1 MALTSLLDSEAT
13 FAQKATDGGLSE
25 PYIDALKRNSVAT
38 FAKLSFAIMK
48 SGETAA
54 ETQVNTF
61 LTTVRPGVNP
71 TIADL
76 AAFKR
81 LLFESQ
87 TIMIQNARSAVKGDE
102 QGPQRMPQ
110 PEREARL
117 TRMKRELRSIDIS
130 GPLEPA
136 HSLYDMCFETIEK
149 NQIAHINPNRR
160 LSRQQE
166 LSGSKPEKELQLD
179 ASKTGLVVQE
189 KQSHQELN
197 LSSDLALY
205 QALQRRSLAFELS
218 GLASYEVI
226 NKWMDRLFSMYSQ
239 VPAPGFR
246 DHSATPSSR
255 QAVFHSDVGKFH
267 WFFEVALLGR
277 KTLRSF
283 D

>member
-38 FAKLSFAIMK
+38 FAKLSFAITK

-136 HSLYDMCFETIEK
+136 HSLYDMCFETIERTRSPTSIPTDAYPDSRNSVAPSQK
-149 NQIAHINPNRR
+149 RNCNSMHQRLGLWSKRSNRI
-160 LSRQQE
+160 
-166 LSGSKPEKELQLD
+166 
-179 ASKTGLVVQE
+179 
-189 KQSHQELN
+189 
-197 LSSDLALY
+197 
-205 QALQRRSLAFELS
+205 RS
-218 GLASYEVI
+218 
-226 NKWMDRLFSMYSQ
+226 
-239 VPAPGFR
+239 
-246 DHSATPSSR
+246 
-255 QAVFHSDVGKFH
+255 
-267 WFFEVALLGR
+267 
-277 KTLRSF
+277 
-283 D
+283 